1 VATLC
6 GLCIN
11 SSATFAQEAP
21 PPAEVPLGKGAYI
34 QGAPAEM
41 SAEETARQLANP
53 NTPLA
58 SLTLKSQ

>member
-6 GLCIN
+6 GLLIV
-11 SSATFAQEAP
+11 SSACFAQQTDPEP
-21 PPAEVPLGKGAYI
+21 KVPLGKGAYI